1 MGKIASSDGAGGV
14 LDIDTLTRRPP
25 TPPTPKT
32 SAETI
37 AGTIE
42 RIVTMPSMQ
51 PILEQG
57 ARLMSAYAEKLM
69 RENSS
74 GPSSQGGAQPERRPV
89 FGAGAKEP

>member
-1 MGKIASSDGAGGV
+1 MGKIQSNEGAGGV
-14 LDIDTLTRRPP
+14 LDIDTITRRPP
-25 TPPTPKT
+25 VQAPPKT

-51 PILEQG
+51 PLLEQG
-57 ARLMSAYAEKLM
+57 ARLMSAYAEKIM
-69 RENSS
+69 RENSGGGS
-74 GPSSQGGAQPERRPV
+74 PQGNTPERRPV

>member
-1 MGKIASSDGAGGV
+1 MGKIGESDGAGGV
-14 LDIDTLTRRPP
+14 IDIDTITRKPP
-25 TPPTPKT
+25 VQAPPKT

-57 ARLMSAYAEKLM
+57 ARLMSAYAEKIM
-69 RENSS
+69 RENS
-74 GPSSQGGAQPERRPV
+74 GGGNSQAGQPERRPV
-89 FGAGAKEP
+89 FGQGAKEP